1 MILKKRIVEMS
12 CLKCLALIYAGFFCC
27 ILQASQYPT
36 IKEKSAINLNVAS
49 PQLRYIY
56 NYPGYGSRPDGRKE
70 SNQSDCLSLKFSKET
85 DEKNISSF
93 LSTVEVFDGFDV
105 LLEKEERE
113 HQTENFLINTLEKKR
128 LNSHHY
134 VFKLKDLNTYMTGIK
149 IQTKNK
155 KTLQQNIFYHF
166 SPLPKKIY
174 MKLLR
179 TCPLF

>member
-1 MILKKRIVEMS
+1 MILKKRLSEMS
-12 CLKCLALIYAGFFCC
+12 CLKCLALICAGFFCC

-36 IKEKSAINLNVAS
+36 IKDRSVINLNVAS

-105 LLEKEERE
+105 LLEKKE
-113 HQTENFLINTLEKKR
+113 QNDPKENLLVNSLEKKKTELTSLR
-128 LNSHHY
+128 L
-134 VFKLKDLNTYMTGIK
+134 
-149 IQTKNK
+149 QTKRFEYVYDRNKNPNK
-155 KTLQQNIFYHF
+155 K
-166 SPLPKKIY
+166 
-174 MKLLR
+174 
-179 TCPLF
+179 